1 MSMTWLRRRFPPRLR
16 RWRCL
21 SPQEASRGETPQL
34 LTMWSR
40 LNGAEPHLDELL
52 TALDEQPQDRHDVVE
67 LHVLRVRGAQR
78 RQLRLSASAERTG

>member
-1 MSMTWLRRRFPPRLR
+1 MRARLDR
-16 RWRCL
+16 NQQCL
-21 SPQEASRGETPQL
+21 GFV
-34 LTMWSR
+34 
-40 LNGAEPHLDELL
+40 GAEFPCCAATDELLKELVEPVHGSDPHLDELL